1 VNVLALEAVDFRNLE
16 RVLLEPHPR
25 FNVLAG
31 ENGQGKTNLLEAV
44 YLLGTLRSFRASKT
58 EELVRFAA
66 LEEGRRARVRA
77 RVNRLGTQRLLEVE
91 LGPGQKLARV
101 DGKAARAAQYFG
113 GFNVVLFAPEDLGL
127 VRGSPAARRRFLDRA
142 IWNAAPQYLEEAQT
156 YERVLKS
163 RNALLRD
170 ERAAAQAVHLPEML
184 EVYDAQLARA
194 AVPVITR
201 RRALVAGLAARV
213 QAAFARVSGGH
224 EVAIAYES
232 AALRLAGAEADE
244 AAIEAAVREALVR
257 DRRRDLARRTTSSGP
272 HTDELAIA
280 FDGREAAAYAS
291 QGQVRAIA
299 LGLKIA
305 EIQHLTETLGD
316 APVLLLDDV
325 SSELDA
331 RRNAQLFEFL
341 SSVRCQAFVTTTS
354 PAYVKLPAEAPGIV
368 IRKDFSV
375 VSGQIHD

>member
-66 LEEGRRARVRA
+66 LEAGTRARVRA
-77 RVNRLGTQRLLEVE
+77 RVNRLGTHRLLEVD

-101 DGKAARAAQYFG
+101 DGKPARAAQYFG

-142 IWNAAPQYLEEAQT
+142 IWNAAPQYLDEAQT

-170 ERAAAQAVHLPEML
+170 ERAAAQAAHLPEML
-184 EVYDAQLARA
+184 EVYDAQLAKA

-201 RRALVAGLAARV
+201 RRTLVAGLAPRV
-213 QAAFARVSGGH
+213 GAAFARVSGGH
-224 EVAIAYES
+224 EVTIAYES
-232 AALRLAGAEADE
+232 AALATAGADADE
-244 AAIEAAVREALVR
+244 NAIEAAVREALVR
-257 DRRRDLARRTTSSGP
+257 DRRRDFARKATSSGP
-272 HTDELAIA
+272 HTDELAIF

-354 PAYVKLPAEAPGIV
+354 HAYVELPVEAGE
-368 IRKDFSV
+368 RKDFSV
-375 VSGQIHD
+375 VSGQISG

>member
-16 RVLLEPHPR
+16 RILLEPHPR

-58 EELVRFAA
+58 EELVRFVA

-127 VRGSPAARRRFLDRA
+127 VRGSPSARRRFLDRG

-156 YERVLKS
+156 YEKVLKS

-194 AVPVITR
+194 AVPVVVR
-201 RRALVAGLAARV
+201 RRALVAGLAPRV
-213 QAAFARVSGGH
+213 QAAFTRVSGGH
-224 EVAIAYES
+224 EVAIAYQS
-232 AALRLAGAEADE
+232 AALQLAGAEADE
-244 AAIEAAVREALVR
+244 TAIEAAVREALTR
-257 DRRRDLARRTTSSGP
+257 DRRRDLARKATSSGP

-354 PAYVKLPAEAPGIV
+354 HGYVQLPVEAGE
-368 IRKDFSV
+368 RKDFSV
-375 VSGQIHD
+375 VSGQITG

>member
-1 VNVLALEAVDFRNLE
+1 MNVLALEAVDFRNLE

-341 SSVRCQAFVTTTS
+341 SSVRCQAFITTTS

-375 VSGQIHD
+375 VSGQIHG